1 MFKKVLVTLD
11 GSEFA
16 ERALA
21 PALAIARQFGAA
33 LVLLRVV
40 VPEEVVVTTPGLGAI
55 YYDVKETQSQR
66 EHDEADGYL
75 YGVKT
80 RLVGGGLAVRSEVI
94 SGAPPEVILDVAAT
108 EKADL
113 IVMSTHGRSGFSR
126 LLYGSVAEA
135 VLRGARQPVLLV
147 PIHE

>member
-1 MFKKVLVTLD
+1 MFKKILVTLD

-16 ERALA
+16 ERALE
-21 PALAIARQFGAA
+21 PALAIAQKFGAE
-33 LVLLRVV
+33 LILLRVV
-40 VPEEVVVTTPGLGAI
+40 VPEEVVITTPGLGAI

-66 EHDEADGYL
+66 EYDEAEGYL
-75 YGVKT
+75 YSLKT
-80 RLVGGGLAVRSEVI
+80 RWLGVELHARSQVL
-94 SGAPPEVILDVAAT
+94 SGAPPEVILDVAVA

-147 PIHE
+147 PIHQ